1 MIFQLFSN
9 DFQIRFLQ
17 VVFRCADAS
26 VPGSRVVVLQGR
38 NFPSFGAGDQ
48 GRVIRVDKEALNCEV
63 GAVTDCP
70 GNMSEGG
77 EQIIADCTLEKI

>member
-1 MIFQLFSN
+1 MH
-9 DFQIRFLQ
+9 
-17 VVFRCADAS
+17 
-26 VPGSRVVVLQGR
+26 PGSRVVVLQGR

-77 EQIIADCTLEKI
+77 EQIAFWKRYRKMNAKLMHLKT

>member
-1 MIFQLFSN
+1 MSFFAHA
-9 DFQIRFLQ
+9 
-17 VVFRCADAS
+17 V

-63 GAVTDCP
+63 LGA
-70 GNMSEGG
+70 SWS
-77 EQIIADCTLEKI
+77 QIAIG